1 MKKLLVAGAALAA
14 LIGTPALAADMA
26 LKAPPPPAAPPCVW
40 CGWYVGVNIG
50 GGWGNNNVGSFVT
63 ATPDFAPAIAAGQI
77 PGNLG
82 LKPSGVLGGGQVGYN
97 WQTGIWV
104 LGLEADIQGS
114 DVKDSRTINLGTAP
128 LLSTTPASDKLAW
141 FGTVRGRLG
150 ITPTTNFLLYGTGGL
165 AYGET
170 RDSEQS
176 FNPLVP
182 VTGGNFFASQSNTR
196 GGWTAGA
203 GAEWMFLPKWSFKVE
218 YLYMDLGNTN
228 LTLRDTT
235 GNFPAAALTYQYTHR
250 YNIARAGVNLHF

>member
-1 MKKLLVAGAALAA
+1 MKKLLIAGAALAA

-26 LKAPPPPAAPPCVW
+26 LKAPPPPAPVCVW

-50 GGWGNNNVGSFVT
+50 GGWGNNNTGNFVT
-63 ATPDFAPAIAAGQI
+63 ATPDFGPAIALGLV

-104 LGLEADIQGS
+104 FGLEADFQGS
-114 DVKDSRTINLGTAP
+114 DVKDSRTINLGIPPVSLTT
-128 LLSTTPASDKLAW
+128 LSSDKLSW

-150 ITPTTNFLLYGTGGL
+150 ITPAANFLLYGTGGF

-170 RDSEQS
+170 KDSGQW
-176 FNPLVP
+176 FNPAVP
-182 VTGGNFFASQSNTR
+182 VTGGNFFSSQSNTR
-196 GGWTAGA
+196 GGWTAGG
-203 GAEWMFLPKWSFKVE
+203 GAEWMFMPKWSFKVE
-218 YLYMDLGNTN
+218 YLYADLGNTN

-235 GNFPAAALTYQYTHR
+235 GNFPASTLTYQYKHR
-250 YNIARAGVNLHF
+250 YNIARAGVNWHF